1 MLLNDIGKSP
11 DATFRKINQHLETNY
26 GFKIAEDTSD
36 RDLVAIMEQI
46 EEEITDLKIKG
57 NDAKA
62 SPEISKRLLV
72 LEGIKTLR
80 EFAILQFQ
88 SPDLENVV
96 GGMCDFVCNHFKLG
110 GMHHADFEESVKDAM
125 KHYRSSKYRFPDD
138 IIEQRVRQGA
148 MSKIQ
153 ALSNSTPTA
162 ADGVSIDMESMF
174 EGDGDNNGI
183 EDAQMKGIDVTEQD
197 TDVWASEP
205 WRKRPRDASFGG
217 GVNHHSG
224 GVAPDL
230 NTPPKDAEDPIP
242 MIRDKHGR
250 IVPNPFA
257 AQKAARK
264 KGIVGETM
272 KENLVKNLRRLL
284 ETEVS
289 QAEVMMAA
297 KKFAEELQEMIEK
310 IGRLQNENLPP
321 VTDQMRETYGTD
333 SSSAFQ
339 TQIYGALQGV
349 MDSLYTAKTQV
360 DDAVSNMAA
369 TGQVSAQ
376 TDMDVPVDGMGDGM
390 DVDAGMDADLD
401 NIAGDLD
408 AEDEFGAEDG
418 EEPLGRAMKE
428 SVLQRKVVEM
438 RKLVEKAKKLREATV
453 RENTALTPETNMSE
467 YYDQTGDQTSIIRY
481 IRQLAKLPND
491 APVYFDDAD
500 LVYGDKTIIGRA
512 IYNSNATIQ
521 DAVRAVLR
529 ASVQLR
535 EANRI
540 VEITEAR
547 QPIANVSWRK
557 YNNGIDFF
565 SLFSGNDFDR
575 ERTYEHNGDQFWVGE
590 VQGED
595 GNFDVHA
602 QFVFKVPNDESQGG
616 MGRFL

>member
-162 ADGVSIDMESMF
+162 ADGASIDMESMF

-183 EDAQMKGIDVTEQD
+183 EDAQMKGIDITEIED
-197 TDVWASEP
+197 TDPWASVP
-205 WRKRPRDASFGG
+205 YGKHARDTSLGGAAATMPDTPQARHAAKVLDRPDWKLSPMDQNKNDDSLKVGNTFMIPSKKRKIKEQGS
-217 GVNHHSG
+217 
-224 GVAPDL
+224 
-230 NTPPKDAEDPIP
+230 K
-242 MIRDKHGR
+242 
-250 IVPNPFA
+250 
-257 AQKAARK
+257 
-264 KGIVGETM
+264 M
-272 KENLVKNLRRLL
+272 KEHANLVKNLRRLL

-297 KKFAEELQEMIEK
+297 KGFAQELQEMIEK
-310 IGRLQNENLPP
+310 IGRLQNEDLPP
-321 VTDQMRETYGTD
+321 VTDQMRETYGLD

-349 MDSLYTAKTQV
+349 MDALYTAKSQV

-376 TDMDVPVDGMGDGM
+376 TDMDVPVDGMDDTAGMGDTAGI
-390 DVDAGMDADLD
+390 DADAGMDADLD
-401 NIAGDLD
+401 NIAGDMD
-408 AEDEFGAEDG
+408 AGDEFGGAEED
-418 EEPLGRAMKE
+418 EPLGRAMKE

-438 RKLVEKAKKLREATV
+438 KKLVEKAKKLREA
-453 RENTALTPETNMSE
+453 
-467 YYDQTGDQTSIIRY
+467 
-481 IRQLAKLPND
+481 
-491 APVYFDDAD
+491 
-500 LVYGDKTIIGRA
+500 RA
-512 IYNSNATIQ
+512 
-521 DAVRAVLR
+521 
-529 ASVQLR
+529 
-535 EANRI
+535 
-540 VEITEAR
+540 
-547 QPIANVSWRK
+547 
-557 YNNGIDFF
+557 
-565 SLFSGNDFDR
+565 
-575 ERTYEHNGDQFWVGE
+575 
-590 VQGED
+590 
-595 GNFDVHA
+595 
-602 QFVFKVPNDESQGG
+602 
-616 MGRFL
+616 